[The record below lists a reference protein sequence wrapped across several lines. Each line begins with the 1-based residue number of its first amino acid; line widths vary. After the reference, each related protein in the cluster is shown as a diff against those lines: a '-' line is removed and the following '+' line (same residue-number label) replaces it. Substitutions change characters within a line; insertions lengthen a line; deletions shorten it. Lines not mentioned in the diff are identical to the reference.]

1 MAEHEAPPRIEVSD
15 LRKSY
20 GGLEALKGISF
31 SIRAGEICGYLG
43 PNGAGKS
50 TTVKILTGLLRAD
63 AGSAR
68 VAGFDPAVDPVEA
81 KRRLGYVPESA
92 ALFEALTAYEYLTF
106 VGGLHGI
113 PDRDLRFRIGEFMRL
128 FQLGAEASQ
137 RMSGYS
143 KGMKQKVA
151 IAAALLHDPPVVLLD
166 EPLSGLDAN
175 AAFVVKEILR
185 SLAREGKAVLFCS
198 HVLEVVERLCD
209 RVVIIDRGEIVADG
223 PMERIKSTAGLE
235 DFFRRLTSGEDLS
248 AVAEGF
254 LKSLREGPR

>member
-1 MAEHEAPPRIEVSD
+1 MVEHEPLIQVID
-15 LRKSY
+15 LRKRY
-20 GGLEALKGISF
+20 GELEALKGISF

-50 TTVKILTGLLRAD
+50 TTVKILTGLLRPD
-63 AGSAR
+63 AGGAR
-68 VAGFDPAVDPVEA
+68 VAGFDPATQPVEA

-106 VGGLHGI
+106 VGGLHGV
-113 PDRDLRFRIGEFMRL
+113 PERDLRFRIGKFLQL
-128 FQLGAEASQ
+128 FQMGAEASQ
-137 RMSGYS
+137 RMAGYS

-166 EPLSGLDAN
+166 EPLNGLDAN

-209 RVVIIDRGEIVADG
+209 RVVILDRGQIAADG
-223 PMERIKSTAGLE
+223 PMERIKATAGLE
-235 DFFRRLTSGEDLS
+235 DFFRRLTSSEDLT
-248 AVAEGF
+248 AVAEEF
-254 LKSLREGPR
+254 LRSLREGPR